1 MLPTETNERDF
12 RQDFAYAIALCLSVA
27 TVLLIVSAILRA
39 ATYSGTSVREHIEL
53 ISQGAANVI
62 TAGLM
67 LATVA
72 ALVPL
77 APERSPRT
85 RPILI
90 GTLIVSGLI
99 VLLTVFSVVDVV
111 TIHIP
116 GPNSQESVSVVL
128 SRGGFKDRLAT
139 LLPEVAAMLIALVA
153 MVGANRL
160 GNLVSGS
167 RGSADFPPG

>member
-39 ATYSGTSVREHIEL
+39 AAYSGTSVREHIEL

-72 ALVPL
+72 ALVL
-77 APERSPRT
+77 APQRSPRT